1 VKLEIRAIRLHV
13 VTELGDAGRTIQFGP
28 GLNVLRAD
36 NTSGKSTALQAMIYA
51 LGLEGMLSASHRI
64 PLPHAMTDEIEI
76 RGVSTPVVSSYVELE
91 IANGSGQIISVARPV
106 KDPKRDSRLVRVFNG
121 ARLTSVLT
129 QDFDSSDY
137 FVRTNGAA
145 QNQAGFHRYLA
156 EFLGLDLP
164 KVTKMDGTEVP
175 LYLETIFPY
184 FYVEQKHGWSSL
196 QARMPNYLGIRD
208 VSKRST
214 EYVLGLDAIDR
225 VRLRQRLA
233 GNVAELE
240 ANWQALGRTMT
251 DIARTSNVTIQNH
264 HGKIS
269 SGLDDTKSVPMASI
283 SGEWVRLT
291 EALAILDARRI
302 AIAKRGIRSA
312 GTAATQL
319 EETLPQLQSAL
330 QDTVAV
336 ASAVQEERAE
346 LEARLEQ
353 LDIRLAALREDLQR
367 HKDSRTLENYGAP
380 HAHSLLAD
388 HVCPTCHQSVAD
400 GSDISAHAMT
410 IAENI
415 IFIERQIE
423 TFRATRADTSNVVE
437 AMTARIRSLIM
448 DSSEYRTRIRSI
460 RDTLVDPSSIPSIAD
475 VRDQVQVEDRI
486 RQLTIAVDELR
497 KNRDALTET
506 FQAWTLQKAQLD
518 ELTSET
524 SKSDLAVL
532 DAVQISL
539 RSQLAAYG
547 FKSLRPD
554 EVEIQTDTYRPANEG
569 FDLGFDLSASDMIRL
584 IWSYLFAILQEGY
597 KRGAHLGLLVFD
609 EPRQQDTARSSYE
622 SLLIHAQQQGT
633 VGAQIIFATSEES
646 TSLRSML
653 GEANF
658 TLIDLPTGEKLL
670 QPV

>member
-1 VKLEIRAIRLHV
+1 VKLEIRAVRLHV
-13 VTELGDAGRTIQFGP
+13 VTEIGDAGRILKFGA

-36 NTSGKSTALQAMIYA
+36 NTSGKSTALQAIVYA

-64 PLPHAMTDEIEI
+64 PLPHAMTDQIEI

-91 IANGSGQIISVARPV
+91 IANGSGKIISVARSV
-106 KDPKRDSRLVRVFNG
+106 KDPKLDSRLVRVFDG
-121 ARLTSVLT
+121 GRLTSVST
-129 QDFDSSDY
+129 QIFDSTDY
-137 FVRTNGAA
+137 FVRTSGAA

-156 EFLGLDLP
+156 DFLGLDLP
-164 KVTKMDGTEVP
+164 KVTKLDGTEVP

-184 FYVEQKHGWSSL
+184 LYVEQKHGWSSL

-214 EYVLGLDAIDR
+214 EFVLGLDAINR

-240 ANWQALGRTMT
+240 ANWQALGRTMIE
-251 DIARTSNVTIQNH
+251 IARSSNVTIQNQ
-264 HGKIS
+264 HGKVS
-269 SGLDDTKSVPMASI
+269 NGLDETKSVPFASVN
-283 SGEWVRLT
+283 GEWVRLT
-291 EALAILDARRI
+291 EALAALDAQRL
-302 AIAKRGIRSA
+302 AITERGIRSS
-312 GTAATQL
+312 GMAAPQL
-319 EETLPQLQSAL
+319 EETLPQLQSSL
-330 QDTVAV
+330 QDVVAV

-346 LEARLEQ
+346 LEARLDQ
-353 LDIRLAALREDLQR
+353 LDTRLDALKEDLQR

-400 GSDISAHAMT
+400 GSDIAEHAMT

-415 IFIERQIE
+415 VFIERQLA
-423 TFRATRADTSNVVE
+423 TFRATRADTAKVVE
-437 AMTARIRSLIM
+437 AMTARIRSLIN
-448 DSSEYRTRIRSI
+448 DSVDYRTRIRSI
-460 RDTLVDPSSIPSIAD
+460 RDTLVDPSSTPSVAD
-475 VRDQVQVEDRI
+475 VRVQVQVEDRI
-486 RQLTIAVDELR
+486 KQLKTAVDELR
-497 KNRDALTET
+497 KNRDALQEAA
-506 FQAWTLQKAQLD
+506 QAWASQKRQLD
-518 ELTSET
+518 ELTTET

-532 DAVQISL
+532 DAVQVSL

-554 EVEIQTDTYRPANEG
+554 EVEIQTDTYRPTNEG

-597 KRGAHLGLLVFD
+597 KRGAHLGLLIFD

-622 SLLIHAQQQGT
+622 SLLIHAQQQGS

-646 TSLRSML
+646 TSLRAML
-653 GEANF
+653 GNSRF
-658 TLIDLPTGEKLL
+658 TLIDLPAGEKLL
-670 QPV
+670 QPI